1 MQNMFKNKHQ
11 GQTHTTCVT
20 YTLLKIKFWVITPVV
35 GKWIKLNYYISDYKE
50 QFVSTL

>member
-1 MQNMFKNKHQ
+1 MFKNKHQ